1 MAEHEPVL
9 DRHDEHLLR
18 RATGALARS
27 AGSTRQPV
35 EAALYRARV
44 IARRRR
50 TTRVALTALVV
61 AAVVAAI
68 VVPITVLGHRKAAPL
83 APAHQPHAVT
93 PTTPVPSATTTVP
106 PSAPTTTTPTTTPPS
121 TTTTTTPAVPT
132 GTWAVP
138 PSGVAWA
145 TVAFPVN
152 DGCGPGQRSPWTVVQ
167 DTAMTPPGGPELAIL
182 LVHCQSTI
190 GNAPDNLLVY
200 DGATSAAS
208 PEYLTTLM
216 AWPTQDYLASGFSV
230 SGTTISI
237 AVSGYSTT
245 SVPRCCPNVHKTL
258 QWTWANGN
266 FRPG

>member
-9 DRHDEHLLR
+9 DHHDEHLLR
-18 RATGALARS
+18 RASGALART
-27 AGSTRQPV
+27 AGSTRQPA

-68 VVPITVLGHRKAAPL
+68 VVPITVLGHPKAAPL

-93 PTTPVPSATTTVP
+93 PTTTVPS
-106 PSAPTTTTPTTTPPS
+106 SAPTTTTPSTTVPPS
-121 TTTTTTPAVPT
+121 TTTTTTAPAVPT

-138 PSGVAWA
+138 PSGVVWA

-152 DGCGPGQRSPWTVVQ
+152 DGCGPGQKFPWGVTQ
-167 DTAMTPPGGPELAIL
+167 ETTMTPSSGPELAIL
-182 LVHCQSTI
+182 LVQCHSTI
-190 GNAPDNLLVY
+190 GNWPGNLLVY
-200 DGATSAAS
+200 DGATSPAS

-237 AVSGYSTT
+237 AVGGYSTT

-266 FRPG
+266 FRSG